1 MAGVLTFFKHS
12 LWWAVLAGLVFGVTA
27 SAWATEVVLAG
38 VFPGKALLVIDGR
51 APRAVAVGSA
61 TPDGVRVLTV
71 EGDSATVEVDGRRQR
86 LVVGQS
92 AVRVGGDGGGAA
104 SVELQADSAGHFL
117 TYGTVNGAQV
127 HFLVDTG
134 ASLVVLGRSD
144 ALRAGID
151 YQKGESGQSQTANGV
166 VRVWVVTVDS
176 VRVGSVTLR
185 NVRVAVHS
193 QDLPMALLGMSFLN
207 RMEMRRDNGVLS
219 LKQRY

>member
-1 MAGVLTFFKHS
+1 MNVADVLAFCRHF
-12 LWWAVLAGLVFGVTA
+12 LGCAVVAGLVLGPAA

-51 APRAVAVGSA
+51 APRAVAAGAA

-92 AVRVGGDGGGAA
+92 AVRVGGDGAGAA
-104 SVELQADSAGHFL
+104 SVELQADSAGHFS
-117 TYGTVNGAQV
+117 TYGAVNGAQV
-127 HFLVDTG
+127 RFLVDTG

-151 YQKGESGQSQTANGV
+151 
-166 VRVWVVTVDS
+166 
-176 VRVGSVTLR
+176 
-185 NVRVAVHS
+185 
-193 QDLPMALLGMSFLN
+193 
-207 RMEMRRDNGVLS
+207 
-219 LKQRY
+219 